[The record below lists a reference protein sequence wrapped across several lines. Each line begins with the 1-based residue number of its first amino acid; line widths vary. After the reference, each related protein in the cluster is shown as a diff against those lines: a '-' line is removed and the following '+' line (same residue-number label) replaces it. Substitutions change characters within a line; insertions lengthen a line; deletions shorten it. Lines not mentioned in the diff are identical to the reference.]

1 MEAGRR
7 TFANEMLFRETEML
21 LQEGQSVLVSP
32 LGNSML
38 PFLRGGMDKV
48 EISPLSAGKLRSFS
62 IVFAKYENKYLIHRI
77 IKIKETEIVLL
88 GDGNFRPERIHPE
101 DVLGI
106 VLKVYRPNGRV
117 VYPETFCRRSAAILW
132 FLARPIR
139 RYLLWW
145 ITSRRLPGYLRPW
158 KRES

>member
-7 TFANEMLFRETEML
+7 IFANEILFRETEAL
-21 LQEGQSVLVSP
+21 LREGQSVLVSP

-38 PFLRGGMDKV
+38 PFLRGGIDKV
-48 EISPLSAGKLRSFS
+48 EIYPLRHGKIRPFS
-62 IVFAKYENKYLIHRI
+62 IAFAKYENKYLIHRI
-77 IKIKETEIVLL
+77 IGIKETEIILL
-88 GDGNFRPERIHPE
+88 GDGNFRPERIRPE

-106 VLKVYRPNGRV
+106 VLKVYRPDGSAV
-117 VYPETFCRRSAAILW
+117 SPETFGRRCGAILW

-145 ITSRRLPGYLRPW
+145 ITSRRLPKYLHLW
-158 KRES
+158 KHES